1 MLHLDIVGSKV
12 HSGGILVQS
21 PEEKLSIFQK
31 NALLLRTW
39 KPQYPTKY
47 ADKVWAPAS
56 TTELQ
61 VLLLSASKRQLAS
74 RTQRLAGTAVVYL
87 TDRGHGCALGN
98 PRHLCSSTSTLSQTS
113 LCTTSGPAV
122 RRGRSTRGTCQGGI
136 QSLSRWPAQA
146 GIVMRSC
153 KDGLRQQCA
162 SAVEYMCATQT
173 AALAATW
180 PGQCLLP
187 IRGAMLPDSQ
197 KPYR

>member
-1 MLHLDIVGSKV
+1 M
-12 HSGGILVQS
+12 
-21 PEEKLSIFQK
+21 
-31 NALLLRTW
+31 
-39 KPQYPTKY
+39 
-47 ADKVWAPAS
+47 APAS

-87 TDRGHGCALGN
+87 TDRGHGCALRN

-122 RRGRSTRGTCQGGI
+122 RRVRSTRGTCQGGI
-136 QSLSRWPAQA
+136 QSLSRWPDQA

-162 SAVEYMCATQT
+162 PAVEYMCATQT

-187 IRGAMLPDSQ
+187 SGGRCCRTLRNLIDEGVYCFHRGASAYQRLTVESGATVMGQSDRECAAVPIRPS
-197 KPYR
+197 